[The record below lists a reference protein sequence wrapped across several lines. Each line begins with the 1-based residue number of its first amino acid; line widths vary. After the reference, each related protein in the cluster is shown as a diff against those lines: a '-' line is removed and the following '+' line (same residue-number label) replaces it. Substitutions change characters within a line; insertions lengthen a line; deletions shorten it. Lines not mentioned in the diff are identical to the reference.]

1 MSDPMVGG
9 TGWPENRVSESR
21 CLKPFP
27 QGLLNMTSRV
37 VLSHQTRYQYDRPVF
52 LGRQTVRL
60 CPVPQVRSAV
70 QNYALDVSPEGADV
84 VWRQD
89 AYGNRVAEIRV
100 PERVTRFDVSVSMD
114 VDLRARRDGMVG
126 AEAPV
131 CAAYRDVDAAGA
143 QVSRFVEA
151 WRPAG
156 AEGTSE
162 AVAELNRAVAERLT
176 YQRRLEPGVWAP
188 EETLERASGSCRD
201 SAWLLVTVLRHLGF
215 SARFVSGYLIQP
227 DKAGGLDCDLHAWAE
242 AWIPGE
248 GWIGFDTTSGL
259 VVAQHHIP
267 LAVAGRPEEA
277 APVSGLLDRCRATFD
292 VTMRATPFASAGN
305 VPELAMIGKTGVMR
319 SHEAL

>member
-1 MSDPMVGG
+1 M
-9 TGWPENRVSESR
+9 N
-21 CLKPFP
+21 
-27 QGLLNMTSRV
+27 SRV

-60 CPVPQVRSAV
+60 CPRPRVRSAV
-70 QNYALDVSPEGADV
+70 RGYALEVSPEGADV
-84 VWRQD
+84 LWRQD

-100 PERVTRFDVSVSMD
+100 PERVTQFDVSVSME
-114 VDLRARRDGMVG
+114 VDLRARQDGIMVP
-126 AEAPV
+126 EAPV

-143 QVSRFVEA
+143 QVSRFVET

-156 AEGTSE
+156 AVGTSE
-162 AVAELNRAVAERLT
+162 AVAELNRAVAQRLT

-188 EETLERASGSCRD
+188 EETLERESGSCRD

-227 DKAGGLDCDLHAWAE
+227 DRAGEPECDLHAWAE
-242 AWIPGE
+242 AWIPGD
-248 GWIGFDTTSGL
+248 GWVGFDTTSGL

-267 LAVAGRPEEA
+267 LAVSGRPEEA
-277 APVSGLLDRCRATFD
+277 APISGMLDRCRATFD
-292 VTMRATPFASAGN
+292 VTMRADCLLPGGEA
-305 VPELAMIGKTGVMR
+305 PELAMIGKPGVMR